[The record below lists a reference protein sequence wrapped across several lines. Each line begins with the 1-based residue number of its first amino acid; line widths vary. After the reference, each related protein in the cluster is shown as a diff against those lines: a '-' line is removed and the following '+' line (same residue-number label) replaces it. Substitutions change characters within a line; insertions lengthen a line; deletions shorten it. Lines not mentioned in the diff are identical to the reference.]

1 MFWIVTWKKDLFMST
16 KISIILS
23 RHNDGWY
30 GITFKIMFYLAF
42 SQNNF
47 LFPPWQSMIVK
58 LFITISATGFN
69 CPRLELRFTKM
80 WHYRARSV
88 LALWSFSCNPERI
101 IWVLKFQVL
110 RRGNT
115 EVYGKNRRKESG
127 ERTTHWTRIWRWQ
140 WVTNVKHISG
150 KASAFY
156 FWCTNLRY
164 HPG

>member
-1 MFWIVTWKKDLFMST
+1 
-16 KISIILS
+16 
-23 RHNDGWY
+23 
-30 GITFKIMFYLAF
+30 
-42 SQNNF
+42 
-47 LFPPWQSMIVK
+47 MIVK

-69 CPRLELRFTKM
+69 CPRLELRFTKI

-127 ERTTHWTRIWRWQ
+127 ERTTHSNRIWRWQ
-140 WVTNVKHISG
+140 WVTNVNHISG

-156 FWCTNLRY
+156 FWSTNLIIMIVKSFQSKKIKDN
-164 HPG
+164 PKNKSGSVFFVKKWAGFSVVEIKDCDFSL